1 VSFAGRAAIAGIG
14 ETDYFRG
21 AEALPEELMLQ
32 AARAACDDA
41 GIAPR
46 ELDGLLPPTGF
57 TTPEYLAANLG
68 IPELRYSVT
77 VHMGGASPVA
87 SLQSAALA
95 VAAGVARHVL
105 VVVGWNG
112 YSAFRPRPGARR
124 PKLGFAAS
132 AAAEQLLAFYLPY
145 GALRPVQLY
154 AWICMHYKQRYAV
167 PDEAAGRVA
176 LACRRHAQG
185 NEKALLRGK
194 PLTLDEYLAARWISE
209 PFRLY
214 DCALETDC
222 AAAVVV
228 TSAERARDLRRP
240 PVVIAGAA
248 EGHPYPADDIPS
260 RPDLLR
266 VGLHDAAPR
275 ALAMAGVA
283 ARDAQVLGIYDCFSY
298 VALLQL
304 EALGLCGPGEAAGFV
319 ADGNVELGGRYPMN
333 THGGLLAQGHMW
345 GMNHVVEMVR
355 QLRGEAGANQVPG
368 AELGLVT
375 GWGDFG
381 DGSLAVLRRA

>member
-1 VSFAGRAAIAGIG
+1 MSFAGKAAIAGVG
-14 ETDYFRG
+14 ETDYLRG
-21 AEALPEELMLQ
+21 ADALPEELMLQ

-41 GIAPR
+41 GLAPR
-46 ELDGLLPPTGF
+46 ELDGILPPTGF
-57 TTPEYLAANLG
+57 TTTEFLAANLG
-68 IPELRYSVT
+68 IPELRYAVT

-112 YSAFRPRPGARR
+112 FSAFRPRPGARR

-132 AAAEQLLAFYLPY
+132 AAAEQLLSFYLPY
-145 GALRPVQLY
+145 GAFRPVQLY

-194 PLTLDEYLAARWISE
+194 PLTMEEYLAARWISE

-222 AAAVVV
+222 AAAVIV
-228 TSAERARDLRRP
+228 TSAERARDLRRR
-240 PVVIAGAA
+240 PVLIAGAA

-266 VGLHDAAPR
+266 VGLHEAAPR

-304 EALGLCGPGEAAGFV
+304 EALGLCGPGEAPGFV